1 MFLLP
6 VVMRKHA
13 ILLRQHAAQ
22 TLGSAKICTR
32 LACFVRTRSG
42 DGAAYG
48 VPIPAGMSL
57 SEQTRSDLLDA
68 IMGTTGVPFPVI
80 SELDQTKNVR
90 FIPLSSTDRHAYQ
103 HPAVSPSEPG
113 WHIVIEFDRPQ
124 TISRL
129 VYEVEETRPSAPK
142 KCERTQ
148 EVRVEAS
155 EDGGRS
161 CR

>member
-13 ILLRQHAAQ
+13 ILLRQHAAR

-80 SELDQTKNVR
+80 TELDQTENVR
-90 FIPLSSTDRHAYQ
+90 FSPLSSTDRHAYQ
-103 HPAVSPSEPG
+103 YPAVS
-113 WHIVIEFDRPQ
+113 
-124 TISRL
+124 
-129 VYEVEETRPSAPK
+129 RPSQVAADAAFRHELERALGAAPAPAP
-142 KCERTQ
+142 R
-148 EVRVEAS
+148 
-155 EDGGRS
+155 
-161 CR
+161 